1 MTRAIT
7 EAEQAI
13 LQSAGQFSE
22 LRLIVITPDVVF
34 VALTNGV
41 PTTND
46 GVNTVSF
53 DNVSYG
59 ASANIVEGMTC
70 NIGTTSGGY
79 DIGTVRVLS
88 VTAIGSGSSISGTL
102 TIGITSELEWQDN
115 AYITVLDEF
124 LIWPKQAM
132 FEGGVFLCDDGK
144 RYTNQ
149 HTMAPP
155 AVIMGPDLVLN
166 MGSGSSVSH
175 QLDSSESW
183 LPYFVDNGIGP
194 NPATWSVTGTA
205 TISGSP
211 VGTHT
216 PVVTFT
222 QPGNYRLTCVIS
234 SYNPSTLATVTGTG
248 RRHVYVYNDATPLV
262 TQFTCENI
270 QGDWQEG
277 GWNFDTTMY
286 AECGLDTIRDRSR
299 IFIVANDYYASGSN
313 VVQQSLGPVAG
324 QEQVLCNGWID
335 GESISWNPELSTVK
349 FKVHGPQWWLA
360 RIASRQTMIRDI
372 GGATPANWDEATIL
386 MYDFYLWHVLR
397 WRSTAMEV
405 MDVFRSA
412 DTRHML
418 GATGPVGTLWGQI
431 TQVGEA
437 QMQIH
442 PCCNRY
448 GQMYNQIDTN
458 LQWASAR
465 AAAPVVMDVTKE
477 DWRETI
483 EIERR
488 IVDDVGWME
497 VTAFSWTGS
506 GDPIP
511 CRAGSYGTWLG
522 HYGRTDR
529 RTELIVSRPNAQTD
543 TNTLAGILC
552 GNANNDYPRITI
564 PLAGNNR
571 FFDICPNQ
579 YGTISMAASD
589 TPLGLTLVSKKFVPR
604 TVQMRHDAETGI
616 INVDITGEGASVI
629 KQGFFLPN
637 PALTPPTT
645 RSPIPG
651 NPWVTGPGPRPPA
664 RPVNCTAINAGV
676 IGPYLLGVSAT
687 VQTTGGTL
695 SQVVPYHCKI
705 RPYTSTN
712 KTKITVNCS
721 NYYQSGIEW
730 IAAGGSQVRLQVSAL
745 GASGSPILTSVQD
758 AYSGDST
765 GIRTFTF
772 SPAVA
777 TEAWGFQF
785 TAISGGTDYTPTG
798 GVLATGTM
806 PYVELGSGGG
816 IVCDHTTYISGSAV
830 GMVDG
835 NTYYIKTTGG
845 PATGPGSFGN
855 VTTWATYAWSGTDGT
870 NCPILVVKDGF
881 AGRSKI
887 DGVYDSYS
895 DMSVQPAPPY
905 RLFSQI
911 TNTNGNNSIAYFVYD
926 TSGGVGGF
934 YAGLNVTNMGY
945 PRTGS
950 CSYEVGLSELA
961 NDQSKVVINSALII
975 NICNYYDV

>member
-7 EAEQAI
+7 AAEQAI

-34 VALTNGV
+34 SALTNGV

-46 GVNTVSF
+46 GVSTIAF

-59 ASANIVEGMTC
+59 ASGSIVEGMTC

-88 VTAIGSGSSISGTL
+88 ATSSGSPVTGTL
-102 TIGITSELEWQDN
+102 TIGITSELVWQDN

-144 RYTNQ
+144 PYTDQ
-149 HTMAPP
+149 HSMAPP

-175 QLDSSESW
+175 QLDSYTSW
-183 LPYFVDNGIGP
+183 VPYFVNNGIGA

-234 SYNPSTLATVTGTG
+234 TYDPITLATVTGTG
-248 RRHVYVYNDATPLV
+248 RRHVYVYNDSTPLV

-299 IFIVANDYYASGSN
+299 IFLIANDYYASGST
-313 VVQQSLGPVAG
+313 VIERSLGPVAG

-360 RIASRQTMIRDI
+360 RIASRQTMILNCNADDPTEWNQMS
-372 GGATPANWDEATIL
+372 GLT
-386 MYDFYLWHVLR
+386 YDSYLWHVLR

-405 MDVFRSA
+405 MDIFRSA
-412 DTRHML
+412 DTRQML

-458 LQWASAR
+458 LQWAAAR
-465 AAAPVVMDVTKE
+465 AAAPVIMDVTKE

-497 VTAFSWTGS
+497 VTAFSWDGNT
-506 GDPIP
+506 PTP
-511 CRAGSYGTWLG
+511 YRAGSYGTWLG
-522 HYGRTDR
+522 HYGKTDR
-529 RTELIVSRPNAQTD
+529 RTELLVSTSGGQTD

-616 INVDITGEGASVI
+616 INVDITGEGASDI

-637 PALTPPTT
+637 PTT
-645 RSPIPG
+645 LGTKTQSPIPG
-651 NPWVTGPGPRPPA
+651 NPWQPGPSILPPA
-664 RPVNCTAINAGV
+664 RPANCLDPAAAPV
-676 IGPYLLGVSAT
+676 GPYPMGISAT
-687 VQTTGGTL
+687 IQEVSGVGNTVE
-695 SQVVPYHCKI
+695 SPYHCKL
-705 RPYTSTN
+705 RPATATN
-712 KTKITVNCS
+712 KSYIAASCT
-721 NYYQSGIEW
+721 YYKKVGGEW
-730 IAAGGSQVRLQVSAL
+730 IEATGGSQVVMKISAL
-745 GASGSPILTSVQD
+745 NASGSPIMVAMQD
-758 AYSGDST
+758 VYNGPAT
-765 GIRTFTF
+765 GYRNFVF
-772 SPAVA
+772 APVAA
-777 TEAWGFQF
+777 TEVWGFQF
-785 TAISGGTDYTPTG
+785 AINS
-798 GVLATGTM
+798 V
-806 PYVELGSGGG
+806 GSGYPVQFRG
-816 IVCDHTTYISGSAV
+816 
-830 GMVDG
+830 
-835 NTYYIKTTGG
+835 KTTGLIEG
-845 PATGPGSFGN
+845 ATVVASGSFVYQPYPLGDGN
-855 VTTWATYAWSGTDGT
+855 SESIDISSLYGQGVLCLQTFGNFYAGNYKKVYGAQIWRNKVLGSVPSSSGRLQT
-870 NCPILVVKDGF
+870 V
-881 AGRSKI
+881 I
-887 DGVYDSYS
+887 DGVIGEDSGWISDVGDQEIMIESVNVNSYDAKVFFELYP
-895 DMSVQPAPPY
+895 PAIGQNVIWSINGIN
-905 RLFSQI
+905 LGANFSTI
-911 TNTNGNNSIAYFVYD
+911 
-926 TSGGVGGF
+926 
-934 YAGLNVTNMGY
+934 
-945 PRTGS
+945 
-950 CSYEVGLSELA
+950 LSEPLTYIIYGGTSL
-961 NDQSKVVINSALII
+961 DQKVVINSAII
-975 NICNYYDV
+975 GNICNYYDV

>member
-1 MTRAIT
+1 MTRAVT
-7 EAEQAI
+7 PAEQAI

-34 VALTNGV
+34 AARTNGV

-46 GVNTVSF
+46 GVSTIAF
-53 DNVSYG
+53 DGVSYG
-59 ASANIVEGMTC
+59 AAGSIVEGMTC

-88 VTAIGSGSSISGTL
+88 ATSSGSPVTGTL

-132 FEGGVFLCDDGK
+132 FEGGVFMCDDGK
-144 RYTNQ
+144 TYTDQ
-149 HTMAPP
+149 HSMAPP

-175 QLDSSESW
+175 QLDSSASW
-183 LPYFVDNGIGP
+183 VPYFVDNGIGP

-222 QPGNYRLTCVIS
+222 QPGNYRLTCVVS
-234 SYNPSTLATVTGTG
+234 SYDPGTLATVTGTG
-248 RRHVYVYNDATPLV
+248 RRHVYVYNDSTPLV

-286 AECGLDTIRDRSR
+286 AECGLDTVKDRAR
-299 IFIVANDYYASGSN
+299 LFLVANDYYASGST
-313 VVQQSLGPVAG
+313 VIQQSLGPVAS
-324 QEQVLCNGWID
+324 QEHVLCGGWID
-335 GESISWNPELSTVK
+335 GESITWNPELSTVK

-360 RIASRQTMIRDI
+360 RIASRQTMILNCNAD
-372 GGATPANWDEATIL
+372 TPAEWNEMGGLT
-386 MYDFYLWHVLR
+386 YDGYLWHVLR

-412 DTRHML
+412 DTRQML

-458 LQWASAR
+458 LQWAAAR

-497 VTAFSWTGS
+497 VTAFSWDGNT
-506 GDPIP
+506 PTP
-511 CRAGSYGTWLG
+511 YRAGSYGTWLG

-529 RTELIVSRPNAQTD
+529 RTELLVSVAGGQTD

-589 TPLGLTLVSKKFVPR
+589 TPLGLTLTAKKFVPR
-604 TVQMRHDAETGI
+604 TVQMRHEAETGVL
-616 INVDITGEGASVI
+616 NVDLNCEGASIIRPAATLWNPYATTPVT
-629 KQGFFLPN
+629 PN
-637 PALTPPTT
+637 PVPGTPQ
-645 RSPIPG
+645 
-651 NPWVTGPGPRPPA
+651 PP
-664 RPVNCTAINAGV
+664 
-676 IGPYLLGVSAT
+676 
-687 VQTTGGTL
+687 
-695 SQVVPYHCKI
+695 
-705 RPYTSTN
+705 
-712 KTKITVNCS
+712 
-721 NYYQSGIEW
+721 
-730 IAAGGSQVRLQVSAL
+730 
-745 GASGSPILTSVQD
+745 ASGSTVNPPNINPPIKPDDCANIQTMTRTGPD
-758 AYSGDST
+758 AYSGYTLTSGSVVLSVSRTIQKWLRPLFHPYRSFVDITATWEKLVDNVWAEDST
-765 GIRTFTF
+765 IDFYQIQALD
-772 SPAVA
+772 S
-777 TEAWGFQF
+777 
-785 TAISGGTDYTPTG
+785 
-798 GVLATGTM
+798 
-806 PYVELGSGGG
+806 LGSVVANASMTGAGTANG
-816 IVCDHTTYISGSAV
+816 TRRYYFD
-830 GMVDG
+830 
-835 NTYYIKTTGG
+835 NTNKVYIKTLFMSLASTGG
-845 PATGPGSFGN
+845 GTYSIGDIVASGTVQANATPIMVTGFTPGNYYAVESAGGPGYGD
-855 VTTWATYAWSGTDGT
+855 SGTSLWVYFLNGNQYVDPGT
-870 NCPILVVKDGF
+870 DPIRTTRTGGNAHYGYQPYFD
-881 AGRSKI
+881 ATN
-887 DGVYDSYS
+887 GVYGENNVGIGGNYG
-895 DMSVQPAPPY
+895 
-905 RLFSQI
+905 RLYYYCVSNFYYLVFPTDGDRSNNHGTVDYVFYNATSEFPDHRVTVSAI
-911 TNTNGNNSIAYFVYD
+911 NFYNT
-926 TSGGVGGF
+926 
-934 YAGLNVTNMGY
+934 
-945 PRTGS
+945 
-950 CSYEVGLSELA
+950 CSS
-961 NDQSKVVINSALII
+961 
-975 NICNYYDV
+975 